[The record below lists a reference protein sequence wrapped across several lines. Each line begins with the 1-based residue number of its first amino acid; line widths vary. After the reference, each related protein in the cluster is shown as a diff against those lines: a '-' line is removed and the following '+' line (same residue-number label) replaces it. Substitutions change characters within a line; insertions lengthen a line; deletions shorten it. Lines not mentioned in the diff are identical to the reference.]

1 MRVYFLLF
9 PLTEVVRLSGIG
21 KQPVFG
27 RLLKDVSIAIGSI
40 NISWDVCVVKMSDSV
55 ILGLDFLDTRR
66 AVVNVSGGTV
76 VLNGEELPASLVDSN
91 DDTKISRAILERSI
105 TIPPNS
111 VMFVSVHIDPVPSS
125 AYVLESRDSPMPV
138 LMSNV
143 IGSGDHCVVNLIND
157 GSKFVKFRGLPKS
170 WMILSVQGRKSC
182 LRLML
187 GR

>member
-9 PLTEVVRLSGIG
+9 PLTEVRLSGIG

-76 VLNGEELPASLVDSN
+76 VLNGEEIPASLVDSN
-91 DDTKISRAILERSI
+91 DDTKISRAI
-105 TIPPNS
+105 
-111 VMFVSVHIDPVPSS
+111 
-125 AYVLESRDSPMPV
+125 
-138 LMSNV
+138 
-143 IGSGDHCVVNLIND
+143 
-157 GSKFVKFRGLPKS
+157 
-170 WMILSVQGRKSC
+170 
-182 LRLML
+182 
-187 GR
+187 